1 MPSSRRRPARSL
13 LALLLAASA
22 ATGLVAC
29 GDGDSTEGS
38 PTVTG
43 AAALRGEQLAQD
55 NGCQS
60 CHTTNGK
67 RSTGPTWKD
76 LAGSEVELDGGERV
90 LADDAYLARAITDP
104 EAEVVAG
111 FPSIMPSAYDFTDDE
126 VADLVAYL
134 NELSATGAPAPADEA
149 PAGSSTTSPTATST
163 TPAGG

>member
-1 MPSSRRRPARSL
+1 MASSRSARRPLVA
-13 LALLLAASA
+13 LALVACVAL
-22 ATGLVAC
+22 GLVAC

-90 LADDAYLARAITDP
+90 PADDAYLARAITDP
-104 EAEVVAG
+104 EAQVVAG
-111 FPSIMPSAYDFTDDE
+111 FPSIMPSAYDFTDEE

-134 NELSATGAPAPADEA
+134 NELSTTGSPTTEDP
-149 PAGSSTTSPTATST
+149 PAG
-163 TPAGG
+163 